1 MAEADAISAKLQA
14 QGQAEATKLKA
25 GAEAEARRA
34 IGIAEA
40 EASRA
45 KGLAEAQVTAAK
57 GQAEAEAMS
66 KKAEAY
72 KQYNDAAV
80 ANMIIDKL
88 PDLVAAA
95 ASPLS
100 KVGNI
105 TLLSTNGEGT
115 GASKISG
122 DVISVAAQS
131 LMMVKSL
138 TGVDLT
144 DTLRKRV
151 GGDHPPNNSNP
162 PQIPAQVPPPV
173 PPRPSNN

>member
-1 MAEADAISAKLQA
+1 M
-14 QGQAEATKLKA
+14 
-25 GAEAEARRA
+25 
-34 IGIAEA
+34 AEA

-45 KGLAEAQVTAAK
+45 KGLSEAQVIAAK
-57 GQAEAEAMS
+57 GQAEADAMS

-72 KQYNDAAV
+72 KQYNDAAI

-88 PDLVAAA
+88 PELVAAA

-105 TLLSTNGEGT
+105 TLLSTNGDS

-122 DVISVAAQS
+122 DVISIAAQS

-144 DTLRKRV
+144 DTLRRKM
-151 GGDHPPNNSNP
+151 GGPGASGGEHPPNHNNNP
-162 PQIPAQVPPPV
+162 PQLQAQQAQQAPPAQPAGTI
-173 PPRPSNN
+173 PPRQNNN